1 MLRDLLERRFSTA
14 ILAVLVLAFAARAGA
29 AYWWNDRYGESFPLG
44 DSDSYWRLADK
55 VAAGEPYEY
64 GGPNG
69 KIFRAPGYP
78 VLLAGWFQV
87 AGRSPQAARY
97 FGAFLG
103 TLGVGG
109 VMLLA
114 SRFGCRLGTLWAG
127 LLAALYPG
135 AISTSV
141 LLLSES
147 PFVPLMLLQLHLW
160 CRARDAREQN
170 RTTYAWAVGAGLVGA
185 LACLVRPSWLLF
197 APFAAAYFSCVV
209 ATHRLDRRS
218 SNGRI
223 KEVRNKAAGRDL
235 RIALVVVISLCVGM
249 SPWWIRNYRAVGRFV
264 PTTLQVGAS
273 LYDAW
278 NPRADG
284 GSDMWFS
291 APEFERAIAYREKH
305 GELPGGQSM
314 EVYLDARLKSR
325 ALDWI
330 AANPQSAMRLV
341 VTRWAILWNP
351 WPRGNVLSGGWARHG
366 IALGFLGIVVA
377 IALAVMK
384 CSTWEKPVELLWLP
398 AVYFTLIH
406 TVFVSSIRYRQPAVL
421 VALALAGG
429 IWVASKQSAAKE
441 ELAGK

>member
-1 MLRDLLERRFSTA
+1 MNRDLLERRFPAA
-14 ILAVLVLAFAARAGA
+14 ILVVLVLAFVARAAA
-29 AYWWNDRYGESFPLG
+29 AYWWNDRHGESFPLG

-69 KIFRAPGYP
+69 KVFRSPGYP
-78 VLLAGWFQV
+78 VLLAGWFQI
-87 AGRSPQAARY
+87 AGHSPQAARY

-114 SRFGCRLGTLWAG
+114 SRFGSRVGTLWAG
-127 LLAALYPG
+127 LLASFYPG

-147 PFVPLMLLQLHLW
+147 PFVPLMLLQLYLW
-160 CRARDAREQN
+160 WRARDLREQN
-170 RTTYAWAVGAGLVGA
+170 RTTYVWAVAAGLVGA

-197 APFAAAYFSCVV
+197 SPFVAGYFTCIV
-209 ATHRLDRRS
+209 AMQWLGRGS
-218 SNGRI
+218 ANGRGQ
-223 KEVRNKAAGRDL
+223 EVRRDL

-278 NPRADG
+278 NPRATG

-291 APEFERAIAYREKH
+291 APEFDRAVAFREKH

-330 AANPQSAMRLV
+330 LANPRSAMRLV

-351 WPRGNVLSGGWARHG
+351 WPRGNVLSAGWARHA
-366 IALGFLGIVVA
+366 IALGFLAMVVA
-377 IALAVMK
+377 IALAVVK
-384 CSTWEKPVELLWLP
+384 RSLWEKPVELLWLP

-429 IWVASKQSAAKE
+429 IWVAARQSAEE
-441 ELAGK
+441 ELAER